1 MPFYLE
7 LVKGYSPAQV
17 GLLMMVVPALM
28 GLVSV
33 YVGKLSDRFGPRWII
48 FMGLVILVPGF
59 WAVST
64 LKAETGVLE
73 YIWRMALV
81 GIGFG
86 IFQTP
91 NNIAIMGT
99 APREHLGVASGLLA
113 LSRNLGQS
121 TGLPFF
127 GAVFSAFALAK
138 GGLSGR
144 TGITTASPDAL
155 VQGING
161 AYRLAALLTLIP
173 VILAAWSWW
182 IYRGQVKKANK
193 TQSSS
198 HG

>member
-7 LVKGYSPAQV
+7 LVKDYSPAQM
-17 GLLMMVVPALM
+17 GLLMMIVPALM
-28 GLVSV
+28 GVVSV

-48 FMGLVILVPGF
+48 FLGLAILAPAF

-64 LKAETGVLE
+64 LKVETSALE
-73 YIWRMALV
+73 FIWRMALV

-91 NNIAIMGT
+91 NNSAIMGA

-127 GAVFSAFALAK
+127 GAVFSTFAIAK
-138 GGLSGR
+138 GDQSGT
-144 TGITTASPDAL
+144 TGITTASPEAL
-155 VQGING
+155 VEG
-161 AYRLAALLTLIP
+161 
-173 VILAAWSWW
+173 
-182 IYRGQVKKANK
+182 
-193 TQSSS
+193 
-198 HG
+198 